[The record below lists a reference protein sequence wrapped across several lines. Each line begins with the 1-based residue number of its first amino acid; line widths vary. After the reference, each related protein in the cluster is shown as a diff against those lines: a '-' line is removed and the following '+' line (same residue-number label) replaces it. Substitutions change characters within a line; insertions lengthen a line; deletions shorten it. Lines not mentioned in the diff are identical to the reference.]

1 MPDGIRSRDLT
12 PLLAG
17 KYRHRF
23 ADTDGT
29 KSQTPRMGSLAS
41 NIAPVAGST
50 ITSVNPANGKALGE
64 VPDHSAEQVRAAV
77 AAARAAQV
85 EWGALS
91 IETRCRRVL
100 RYAEVLMARAEEVI
114 DILVKEGGKTRLE
127 ALGMEVIV
135 VADLV
140 RYFAKH
146 APAML
151 APEPISLHLLKHR
164 ASYLHHVPRGVVGVI
179 APWNFP
185 FSIPLGETMMALIAG
200 NAVVLKPSE
209 VTPLIAL
216 KARELYLAADLP
228 PELFQVV
235 TGRGTTGVAL
245 IDSGIDYCV
254 FTGSVATGKKVA
266 AACGERLIPCTLELG
281 GKAPAVVCADADL
294 DRAAQAITWG
304 GFANSGQVCASV
316 ERVYAVDSIHD
327 ALVEK
332 IVARA
337 RELRQGDA
345 STDANVDIGAMAWDQ
360 QVNNVERLVT
370 SAVAAGA
377 TVEVGGKRS
386 PGPGLFFQPTVLTGC
401 RQDMDVMRK
410 EIFGPVIPIM
420 RVADEDTA
428 IRHANDSQLGLLAY
442 VFTRD
447 RERGK
452 RIAERIEAGTVM
464 INDVLNTYACP
475 ETPWGGVKQSGIGR
489 THSVIGLRDLC
500 QTRHVNHDRL
510 SMPRELWW
518 YPYKDS
524 TFRAVLRGAKLL
536 FGKRFWQR

>member
-1 MPDGIRSRDLT
+1 MGAAATDL
-12 PLLAG
+12 PA
-17 KYRHRF
+17 
-23 ADTDGT
+23 AD
-29 KSQTPRMGSLAS
+29 
-41 NIAPVAGST
+41 T
-50 ITSVNPANGKALGE
+50 ITSINPGTGQPLGQ
-64 VPDHSAEQVRAAV
+64 VPDMGPSEVRAAV
-77 AAARAAQV
+77 DRARAAQR
-85 EWGALS
+85 EWGQLTVDARCKRV
-91 IETRCRRVL
+91 TRF
-100 RYAEVLMARAEEVI
+100 AEVLMERSDEVI
-114 DILVKEGGKTRLE
+114 DLLVAEGGKTRLE

-151 APEPISLHLLKHR
+151 APERVPLHLLKHR
-164 ASYLHHVPRGVVGVI
+164 ASYLHFVPRGVVGIV

-200 NAVVLKPSE
+200 NGVVLKPSE
-209 VTPLIAL
+209 VTPLIAR
-216 KARELYLAADLP
+216 KAHELYVAAGLP

-235 TGRGTTGVAL
+235 TGRGATGAAL
-245 IDSGIDYCV
+245 IDAGIDYCV
-254 FTGSVATGKKVA
+254 FTGSVATGRKVA

-316 ERVYAVDSIHD
+316 ERVYAVDAVHD

-332 IVARA
+332 IVAHARA
-337 RELRQGDA
+337 LRQGDA
-345 STDANVDIGAMAWDQ
+345 SSGAEVDVGAMAWDR
-360 QVNNVERLVT
+360 QVETVERLVT

-377 TVEVGGKRS
+377 KVEVGGARGPA
-386 PGPGLFFQPTVLTGC
+386 PGQFFQPTVLTGC

-420 RVADEDTA
+420 RVADEGEA
-428 IRHANDSQLGLLAY
+428 VRHANDSHLGLLAY

-447 RERGK
+447 RERGN
-452 RIAERIEAGTVM
+452 RLAEQIEAGTVM
-464 INDVLNTYACP
+464 VNDVLATYACP

-489 THSVIGLRDLC
+489 THSSIGLRDLSE
-500 QTRHVNHDRL
+500 TRHVNHDRVAL
-510 SMPRELWW
+510 PREVWW
-518 YPYKDS
+518 YPYKSS
-524 TFRAVLRGAKLL
+524 TFRALSRGAKLL